1 MKKFFVLVLT
11 LVMLVSS
18 LAVVS
23 EARVGDVIGSA
34 LHTDIVVYI
43 NNYSI
48 PSYAVNGQS
57 VVVAEDLRNF
67 GFDVVW
73 NEYARSLSISRNS
86 DYNVYPMHVDKS
98 HGVGEWYTSILATD
112 ISVWAGDRRLTSYAM
127 NGYTMIP
134 AEELTMFGSVTWVP
148 EERALK
154 IWVDNLDSLSSNQ
167 VVSRR
172 YYTGSYTPDFGWV
185 TQSLCVEWDD
195 DAYGNKSRYYYAED
209 AQIKQYINYIT
220 QHGWTFD
227 KSEQGSDGIWYSA
240 YINKAL
246 RTGVVISGWD
256 GIAFIQVGVD
266 IDYWDL
272 SDIK

>member
-1 MKKFFVLVLT
+1 MKKIFVLVLT
-11 LVMLVSS
+11 LVMLVSGMS
-18 LAVVS
+18 VVS

-112 ISVWAGDRRLTSYAM
+112 ISVWAGGRRLTSYAM

-167 VVSRR
+167 VVSHR
-172 YYTGSYTPDFGWV
+172 YYTGSYAPDFGWV

-195 DAYGNKSRYYYAED
+195 DAYGNKERLYVSD
-209 AQIKQYINYIT
+209 GTKIQQYINYIKS
-220 QHGWTFD
+220 QGWYLD
-227 KSEQGSDGIWYSA
+227 KSVEGSDGTWYSC
-240 YINKAL
+240 YINKGL
-246 RTGVVISGWD
+246 RTGIAVSGWD
-256 GIAFIQVGVD
+256 DYVFVQIATG
-266 IDYWDL
+266 IDYWDT
-272 SDIK
+272 SEVD